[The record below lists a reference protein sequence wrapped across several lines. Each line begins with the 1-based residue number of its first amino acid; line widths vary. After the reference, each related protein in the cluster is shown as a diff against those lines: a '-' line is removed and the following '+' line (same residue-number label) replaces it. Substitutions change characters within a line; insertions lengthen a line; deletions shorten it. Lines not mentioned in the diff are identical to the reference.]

1 MPQQSQEGFIGFRT
15 QAAINTYV
23 DPGAVVGVATGA
35 PHDGHFMK
43 IRSGALAGNRELIV
57 PDPEIGGN
65 RDIPDAALGPI
76 AFSGEYEAYNRF
88 EAIGTLLNAC
98 LGTTSTGVAGTT
110 WDVDLV
116 GTHTIT
122 PIDVAA
128 NVPYLSVEEQIGA
141 GWETFNYTD
150 ARVNT
155 MHFEG
160 DPDGYVLCNAGF
172 IALTQTASNTP
183 TAAPVFDDSPL
194 SVGAEVTV
202 TWNSVAAC
210 AKNFTIDFNN
220 NIEDDDFC
228 LGSSTLQNLT
238 PKRREITAGFSLRDD
253 DSTDFWREAVYGD
266 SAATSPQDG
275 QTVKRE
281 LIIDIVSGGF
291 VPGTAVPYSLKFTFP
306 SATITPFEVA
316 PSGDDVLENAFEVQ
330 VFRPTATAA
339 VTVELINRYD
349 VIQ

>member
-1 MPQQSQEGFIGFRT
+1 MPQQSQEGHIGFRT
-15 QAAINTYV
+15 QTTKGAYV

-76 AFSGEYEAYNRF
+76 AYSGEYEAYNRF
-88 EAIGTLLNAC
+88 EGIGTLLNGV
-98 LGTTSTGVAGTT
+98 LGSTSTVVAGIT
-110 WDVDLV
+110 WDTDLV

-122 PIDVAA
+122 PVDVAA
-128 NVPYLSVEEQIGA
+128 NLPWLSVEEQIGA
-141 GWETFNYTD
+141 AWETFNYTD
-150 ARVNT
+150 CRVNT

-160 DPDGYVLCNAGF
+160 DPDGYVTANAGL
-172 IALTQTASNTP
+172 IGMTQTAGNTA
-183 TAAPVFDDSPL
+183 TVAPVFDPSPL

-202 TWNSVAAC
+202 TWNAVAAC
-210 AKNFTIDFNN
+210 AKNFSIDFNN

-228 LGSSTLQNLT
+228 LGNSELQELT
-238 PKRREITAGFSLRDD
+238 PKRREITAGFSVRDANAAA
-253 DSTDFWREAVYGD
+253 FWREAVYG
-266 SAATSPQDG
+266 SAAATAPQDG

-306 SATITPFEVA
+306 SATITPFEVS

-330 VFRPTATAA
+330 VFRPTAAAA